1 MNAPDRSWPRRI
13 LYAAAAAGL
22 SLGAPVGLLAVRA
35 AAQERLGAGWA
46 RAELAANAPVYVY
59 VTVSTMLVFLLF
71 GYVVGRQ
78 ADRLL
83 ELSQTDPLTGLGNA
97 RVLEQ
102 RMRDEA
108 ARASRYR
115 HPLSL
120 LFIDVD
126 GLKRIN
132 DQGGHVAGDAAL
144 RRVAAALHE
153 AARRTDLAAR
163 WGGDEFA
170 LLAPETTSDA
180 GAGLGERIRALVGRP
195 GAEQVTVSVG
205 VATAAGGP
213 GSTAERLR
221 QTADA
226 ALYAA
231 KRQGR
236 NCVVALP
243 AD

>member
-1 MNAPDRSWPRRI
+1 MNPDRSWPRRFH
-13 LYAAAAAGL
+13 YACAAAVL
-22 SLGAPVGLLAVRA
+22 SLGAPAGLLAVRGA
-35 AAQERLGAGWA
+35 AHRRFSFGWA
-46 RAELAANAPVYVY
+46 QTELAANAAVYVY
-59 VTVSTMLVFLLF
+59 VTLSTLLVFFLF

-97 RVLEQ
+97 RVLEE
-102 RMRDEA
+102 RMREET

-132 DQGGHVAGDAAL
+132 DRAGHTAGDAAL
-144 RRVAAALHE
+144 RRVASALRE

-170 LLAPETTSDA
+170 LLAPETGSDA
-180 GAGLGERIRALVGRP
+180 GALLGERIRALVGRP
-195 GAEQVTVSVG
+195 GAEPITVSVG
-205 VATAAGGP
+205 VATLDGGP
-213 GSTAERLR
+213 GSSAQRLR
-221 QTADA
+221 ETADA

-236 NCVVALP
+236 NRVVALA